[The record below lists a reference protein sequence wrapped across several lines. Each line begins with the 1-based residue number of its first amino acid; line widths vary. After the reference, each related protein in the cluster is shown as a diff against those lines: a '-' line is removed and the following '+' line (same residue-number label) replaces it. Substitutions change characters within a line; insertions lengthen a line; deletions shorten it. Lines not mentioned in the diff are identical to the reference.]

1 MSSEEVFQVEPPF
14 GPGVGYGLIVGVGAM
29 FAIGM
34 SLTSWALSRYMN
46 EIQDS
51 EMFMT
56 AKHSVK
62 TGLTASAV
70 VSSWTIAA
78 TLLTSTTEG
87 YYYGVSGPF
96 WYAAGASVQIML
108 FSVAA
113 IELKRR
119 APNAQ
124 TFLQVAK
131 VRYGTAVHL
140 IFSFYS
146 FIYQVIT
153 TVNLLVGGS
162 AVYATMTGVNRDA
175 SCFLFPIGVV
185 IYTLAGGIKAT
196 FITDW
201 VHTVVIYAI
210 MLTSIFS
217 IYVTSDVI
225 GSPDRMWELL
235 HEASILHPVDG
246 NAQGSYLTM
255 RSEGG
260 GFIGLVFVGAGFA
273 AAVDSQLFQKAIAAD
288 PRSTSMGYILGGLCW
303 FTIPFVLASTYG
315 LTAAAAEHLP
325 EWPTYPNRMNAYEVA
340 SGMPMPY
347 AALAVMGKGGSLGVL
362 LMVFMAVTSA
372 MSSETVATT
381 ALLAYNIYK
390 GYINPNATGRQI
402 MTFSHWVTPGF
413 ALCAAAIAV
422 GFNHA
427 GFSVGF
433 LITAI
438 GIFVDSAIIPMACT
452 IMWRK
457 QSKAAAIISPVL
469 SSLAGIIAWVLTAYT
484 QNGAVNITTLSANRP
499 LVAGNMMALC
509 GPIILTPLVTFIKP
523 DNFDWNILKTNI
535 KRGDDENVTV
545 NGHAVQVGEA
555 AMVHDTAEEQENEKI
570 LLKARNRSIYVSVF
584 LTLSFLVLW
593 PTPMY
598 GSSYVF
604 SKEFFRGW
612 VVVLFLWSFFAA
624 GLITL
629 LPVWEGRHFIK
640 ALLSY
645 LSGKKVKAA
654 NKEAGVIE
662 GTMIQEKG
670 AAHVSNIA
678 QHGSGEPKEVRT
690 GSASDKDN

>member
-1 MSSEEVFQVEPPF
+1 MSSMEDIFQIPPPL
-14 GPGVGYGLIVGVGAM
+14 GLGVGYGIIVGVGAL
-29 FAIGM
+29 FAVGM

-46 EIQDS
+46 EVQDS

-78 TLLTSTTEG
+78 TLLTSTAYG
-87 YYYGVSGPF
+87 YDYGVSGPF
-96 WYAAGASVQIML
+96 WYAAAASVQIML

-131 VRYGTAVHL
+131 VRYGTGVHVV
-140 IFSFYS
+140 FSLYS
-146 FIYQVIT
+146 FIYQVIA

-162 AVYATMTGVNRDA
+162 AVFATMTGVNRDA

-201 VHTVVIYAI
+201 IHTVIIYVI
-210 MLTSIFS
+210 MLMSIFAV
-217 IYVTSDVI
+217 YVTSDVI
-225 GSPDRMWELL
+225 GSPDRMWDLL
-235 HEASILHPVDG
+235 HEASVLHPVDG
-246 NAQGSYLTM
+246 NASGSYLTM

-288 PRSTSMGYILGGLCW
+288 PRSTSNGYILGGICW
-303 FTIPFVLASTYG
+303 FAIPFVLASTYG
-315 LTAAAAEHLP
+315 LAAAASEHLP
-325 EWPTYPNRMNAYEVA
+325 QWPTYPNRMNVYELS
-340 SGMPMPY
+340 SGIPMPY
-347 AALAVMGKGGSLGVL
+347 AALAIMGKGGSIGVL
-362 LMVFMAVTSA
+362 LTVFMAVTSA

-381 ALLAYNIYK
+381 ALLAYNLYK
-390 GYINPNATGRQI
+390 AYIDPNATGKQI

-413 ALCAAAIAV
+413 GICTAAIAV

-433 LITAI
+433 LVTAI

-457 QSKAAAIISPVL
+457 QSKAAAIIAPL
-469 SSLAGIIAWVLTAYT
+469 SCSVAGILAWVLTAYT
-484 QNGAVNITTLSANRP
+484 HYGVVNIASLSANLP

-509 GPIILTPLVTFIKP
+509 GPAVLTPLITFTKP
-523 DNFDWNILKTNI
+523 DHFDWTILKTQI
-535 KRGDDENVTV
+535 KRGDDEHVTLH
-545 NGHAVQVGEA
+545 GHAVEIRNAEA
-555 AMVHDTAEEQENEKI
+555 HGALMHNSAEEREEQEA
-570 LLKARNRSIYVSVF
+570 LLKARNRSIYISLF
-584 LTLSFLVLW
+584 LTLSFLILW
-593 PTPMY
+593 PIPMY
-598 GSSYVF
+598 GYSYVF
-604 SKEFFRGW
+604 TKTFFRGW
-612 VVVLFLWSFFAA
+612 VVMLFLWAFFAA
-624 GLITL
+624 LTITL
-629 LPVWEGRHFIK
+629 LPIWEARG
-640 ALLSY
+640 LL
-645 LSGKKVKAA
+645 
-654 NKEAGVIE
+654 
-662 GTMIQEKG
+662 
-670 AAHVSNIA
+670 
-678 QHGSGEPKEVRT
+678 RT
-690 GSASDKDN
+690 GYWHLTKRKRVATGVPDILDGTEARKEREDVASRSVRNGHVNGNNDRIME